1 MKVRTT
7 LVLEEIV
14 LEKLRQ
20 QSKNISETVNAILK
34 QEPFKKK
41 SMFGALKGVVST
53 KDLIEMEKEEA
64 RAEKAHERMFGRK
77 KR

>member
-20 QSKNISETVNAILK
+20 SSNNLSETVNAILK
-34 QEPFKKK
+34 KELFKSK
-41 SMFGALKGVVST
+41 SLAGFFKGRVSS
-53 KDLIEMEKEEA
+53 KELLELEKEEEA
-64 RAEKAHERMFGRK
+64 
-77 KR
+77 